1 VERIERLVEGRARRW
16 GRLPVRPRSVNPL
29 DEYTGVFRSMRGW
42 RLKQWV
48 GFTLIHP
55 ELHASM
61 IIQDAAY
68 LASSQI
74 YTAEAGVLTQHA
86 RNAAGGSLRPPEV
99 LLDGGQVAVR
109 KPGYVL
115 TYDFAADSH
124 TIKIEID
131 ESADAAAIRG
141 TLILDVTSASAPL
154 VVSAHLPP
162 PHSDAKMFTYKAILP
177 VYGTLTV
184 GERSYSF
191 DAARDLAIIDEHKS
205 FFPYR
210 TRWLWGTFAM
220 LTDDGPVGANLCSRA
235 ELPGEPEECCL
246 WTPGAAEPL
255 ADVSFDPRPDGTWA
269 IASTDGRIEVT
280 FTPKGR
286 KLVKHQLGLASI
298 DYFQLYGSY
307 RGVLRGQRRAYDITD
322 VPGVCESMKARF

>member
-1 VERIERLVEGRARRW
+1 
-16 GRLPVRPRSVNPL
+16 VNPL
-29 DEYTGVFRSMRGW
+29 DEYSGIFRSMRGW
-42 RLKQWV
+42 RLKEWV
-48 GFTLIHP
+48 GFTLVHP

-68 LASSQI
+68 LASSEI

-115 TYDFAADSH
+115 SYDFTPDVI
-124 TIKIEID
+124 TIEID
-131 ESADAAAIRG
+131 IAQAKGAAPIRG
-141 TLILDVTSASAPL
+141 ALRLDPAAASAPL
-154 VVSAHLPP
+154 SVSSHLPP
-162 PHSDAKMFTYKAILP
+162 PRSDAKLYTHKALFP
-177 VYGTLTV
+177 ASGTLTV
-184 GERSYSF
+184 GDRTYTF
-191 DAARDLAIIDEHKS
+191 APDRDLAVIDEHKS

-220 LTDDGPVGANLCSRA
+220 LTADGPVGANLCSRA

-255 ADVSFDPRPDGTWA
+255 ADVSFGPLPDGSWA
-269 IASTDGRIEVT
+269 ISSTDGRAEVT
-280 FTPKGR
+280 FTPRGR
-286 KLVKHQLGLASI
+286 KVVKHQLGLASI
-298 DYFQLYGSY
+298 DYFQLYGTY
-307 RGVLRGQRRAYDITD
+307 RGVLRGQRRTYDITD
-322 VPGVCESMKARF
+322 VPGVCESMKTRF